1 MQRWVSPYVTAV
13 AFIVAAVGCRG
24 LAAESGWTDS
34 KVDLQDVTVSILH
47 TLARFE
53 SVPLEIREVLY
64 YSLNNDA
71 VKEKD
76 FTVWK
81 NSLLERIIKVD
92 DDEQGY
98 KQYIVKILN
107 LSFNYASRI
116 YPPKDLL
123 SWIKV
128 PGADLTGLDLFQ
140 AFSVIG
146 EFVNV
151 IQDRP
156 NWAGFT
162 LTPVTTIANLS
173 PGDCVAIKTW
183 IGWWTFMI
191 VTDND
196 PIRGPK
202 VVCYASAD
210 SDDCIQSEIL
220 QLLLGVLKPL
230 TVVKEQSLNIV
241 NHESRELYLVEY
253 NPKLTL
259 SLSTTVEMARSK
271 INTTVE
277 GWSALSSNTSEHF
290 VSWAKTGQ
298 AISYQ
303 VNEIKWQLKKQMYNA
318 RVRSVFSKWFGREV
332 IKQGAKHATKEAVK
346 QGTKHAAKEAVK
358 QGAKHTTKEAVKQ
371 GAKHATKE
379 AVKQGAKHTTKEAVK
394 QGAKHAGKEAV
405 KQGAKHAAKEAVKQG
420 AKHATKE
427 AVKQGAKHA
436 GKEAVKQGAKHAA
449 KEAVKQGAKHAGKE
463 AVKQGAKYATKEAV
477 KQGAKHAAKEAV
489 KQGAKHAGKEAVKH
503 GAKHA
508 AKEAVKQGAKHAA
521 KEAVKQGAK
530 HAGKEAVKQGA
541 KHAAKEAVKQG
552 AKHAAK
558 EAVKQGAK
566 HAGKEAVKQG
576 AKHAAKEAV
585 KQGAKHAGKE
595 AVKQGAKH
603 ATKEAVKQGAK
614 HAGKEAVKHGAKH
627 AAKEAVKQGAKRA
640 AKEAVKQ
647 GAKHA
652 GKEAVKQGAK
662 HAAKEAVKQG
672 AKHAGKEAVK
682 QGAKHATKEAVK
694 QGAKHAGKEA
704 VKQGAKHAG
713 KEAVKQG
720 AKHATKEAV
729 KQGAKHATKEAIKQG
744 GKETVKQGV
753 KQGAKQTAKEGVKQ
767 TGRAALGATIVAEL
781 ALLGYNLYSEY
792 DLYIRG
798 EISREEF
805 CQRASSE
812 SVGSV
817 GSVGGFFAGAAAGA
831 AVPVIGPVFGG
842 IVGGLIG
849 QLSFQKAGSIIGEKL
864 KHFCSEDD
872 ESVGKAECTAAENCD
887 ETMTEE
893 SSKENA
899 DGFCQHNSC
908 AYESKDSIEDIP
920 TDDSEL
926 VSEKAG
932 DEEIESSEDALSV
945 FSTVT
950 SIESQQVLL
959 RLFPV
964 FGQLHIVCWEELEE
978 GTSCYC
984 IFIADYD

>member
-123 SWIKV
+123 SWITV

-151 IQDRP
+151 IKDRP
-156 NWAGFT
+156 NRAGFT
-162 LTPVTTIANLS
+162 LTPVTTIASLT

-230 TVVKEQSLNIV
+230 TVVKELSLNIV
-241 NHESRELYLVEY
+241 NESRELYLVEY

-259 SLSTTVEMARSK
+259 PLSTTVEMAKSK

-290 VSWAKTGQ
+290 VSWVKTGQ

-332 IKQGAKHATKEAVK
+332 IKQGAKQATKETVKQGAKHATKEAVK
-346 QGTKHAAKEAVK
+346 QGAKHATKETVKQGAKHATKEAVK
-358 QGAKHTTKEAVKQ
+358 QGAKHTGKEAVKQGAKHATKEAVKQGAKHATKETVKQGAKHATKEAVKQ

-379 AVKQGAKHTTKEAVK
+379 AVKQGAKHT
-394 QGAKHAGKEAV
+394 
-405 KQGAKHAAKEAVKQG
+405 
-420 AKHATKE
+420 
-427 AVKQGAKHA
+427 
-436 GKEAVKQGAKHAA
+436 
-449 KEAVKQGAKHAGKE
+449 
-463 AVKQGAKYATKEAV
+463 
-477 KQGAKHAAKEAV
+477 
-489 KQGAKHAGKEAVKH
+489 
-503 GAKHA
+503 
-508 AKEAVKQGAKHAA
+508 
-521 KEAVKQGAK
+521 
-530 HAGKEAVKQGA
+530 
-541 KHAAKEAVKQG
+541 
-552 AKHAAK
+552 
-558 EAVKQGAK
+558 
-566 HAGKEAVKQG
+566 
-576 AKHAAKEAV
+576 
-585 KQGAKHAGKE
+585 GKE

-614 HAGKEAVKHGAKH
+614 HAT
-627 AAKEAVKQGAKRA
+627 
-640 AKEAVKQ
+640 
-647 GAKHA
+647 
-652 GKEAVKQGAK
+652 
-662 HAAKEAVKQG
+662 
-672 AKHAGKEAVK
+672 KEAVK
-682 QGAKHATKEAVK
+682 QGAKHAT
-694 QGAKHAGKEA
+694 KEA

-729 KQGAKHATKEAIKQG
+729 KQGAKHATKEAVKQG
-744 GKETVKQGV
+744 AKHATKEAVKQGV
-753 KQGAKQTAKEGVKQ
+753 KHAGKEAVKQGTKHATKEAVKQGAKHATKEAVKQGAKHAGKEAVKQGAKHATKEAVKQGAKHATKEAVKQGAKHATKEAVKQGAKHATKEAVKQGTKHATKEAVKQGTKHAGKEAVKQGTKHATKEAAKEGVKQ
-767 TGRAALGATIVAEL
+767 TGRAALGVTILAEL
-781 ALLGYNLYSEY
+781 AFLGYDLYSEY

-805 CQRASSE
+805 CQRTTSA
-812 SVGSV
+812 SVGSI
-817 GSVGGFFAGAAAGA
+817 GSFGGGSAGA
-831 AVPVIGPVFGG
+831 AVGTLIFPGVGTVVGGVIGGLGG
-842 IVGGLIG
+842 YFT
-849 QLSFQKAGSIIGEKL
+849 FQKAGSILGEKL
-864 KHFCSEDD
+864 KHFCKLNEDD
-872 ESVGKAECTAAENCD
+872 KLVGAECTAAE
-887 ETMTEE
+887 TMTAEN
-893 SSKENA
+893 SKENA

-908 AYESKDSIEDIP
+908 AYESEDSIEDNIIINP

-932 DEEIESSEDALSV
+932 DEEIESSEDTSV